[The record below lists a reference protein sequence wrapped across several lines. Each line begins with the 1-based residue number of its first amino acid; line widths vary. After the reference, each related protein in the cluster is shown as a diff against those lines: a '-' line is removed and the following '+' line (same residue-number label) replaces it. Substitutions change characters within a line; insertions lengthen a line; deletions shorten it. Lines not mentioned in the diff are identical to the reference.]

1 MNSQQILS
9 LPSMPA
15 IGPSYP
21 RGPYRFIDRE
31 YFIIIYESDQ
41 DAIAEIVPEPLLPD
55 DENLVNFEWIRM
67 PDSSGFGS
75 YMESGC
81 VIPCRFKGEPCNYV
95 VQMYLD
101 NEPPISAGREIWGF
115 PKKFGLP
122 KLEVVGDTLTGTLD
136 YAGQRVAT
144 GTMGYKHYDLSGSE
158 KSMLAALTKT
168 QVNLKLIPGV
178 DGNPII
184 AQLAAYN
191 LSDVVFK
198 GAWSGPAR
206 LHLIPHA
213 NAPVADLP
221 VKKVLEGRHII
232 ADLTLPYGRV
242 LHDYLG

>member
-1 MNSQQILS
+1 MNSRQILS

-15 IGPSYP
+15 ISPSYP

-31 YFIIIYESDQ
+31 YFIITYESDP
-41 DAIAEIVPEPLLPD
+41 DALAQIVPEPLLLD
-55 DENLVNFEWIRM
+55 DKNLVNFEWIRM
-67 PDSSGFGS
+67 PDSQGLGS

-81 VIPCRFKGEPCNYV
+81 TVPCHFKGEPCNYV

-101 NEPPISAGREIWGF
+101 NESPISAGREIWGF

-144 GTMGYKHYDLSGSE
+144 GTMGYKHCDLCGSIE
-158 KSMLAALTKT
+158 SILAALTKT

-178 DGNPII
+178 DGNLVI
-184 AQLAAYN
+184 AQLVAYN
-191 LSDVVFK
+191 LMDIVFK

-221 VKKVLEGRHII
+221 VKKTLEGRHII
-232 ADLTLPYGRV
+232 ADLTLPYARV
-242 LHDYLG
+242 LHDYLS